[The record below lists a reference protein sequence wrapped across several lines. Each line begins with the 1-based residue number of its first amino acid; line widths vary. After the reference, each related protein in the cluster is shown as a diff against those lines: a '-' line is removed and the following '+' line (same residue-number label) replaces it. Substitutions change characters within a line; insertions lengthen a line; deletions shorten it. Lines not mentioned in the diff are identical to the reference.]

1 MKARRSFLAVVAV
14 LLAVVALRGRQTLVI
29 SESDR
34 PLLENRELGTG
45 TGLIMGR
52 VVEAESNR
60 PVGGAIVGI
69 RSAVNNAGTDPVLTD
84 AQGRFVFRDLPKGAY
99 RLYSWKI
106 GYTSG
111 SYAQRL
117 PTEDVGQS
125 GRPLVLEDD
134 QRMGDVV
141 LRLWQHAAI
150 AGTVV
155 DESGEPVV
163 GAVVRAAVRRVVGG
177 RFKYDWSATFTGG
190 ATPTERTDDRG
201 AYRFSALV
209 PGDWLVVVPSV
220 TGAMPRT
227 REPAATPAGPVS
239 LTESSTGGGQWFTG
253 SGTLRGNPIDVGDAD
268 YLLTSLSSSISPS
281 GSGALIRNG
290 RLLIY
295 PTQFY
300 AGADSLKN
308 ALTVSLGSGDR
319 RTALNFQLKAVPAV
333 RVSGQLI
340 GADGANPGEMMLRLV
355 SRDMDGFVSD
365 AEIAQTVSM
374 ADGRFAFLGV
384 PPGDYAIRAVRIP
397 RDTTPLAPSAT
408 TTVATAAGTGGTI
421 IMTGDRSRPLP
432 SGATLFADTPVSVGG
447 QGVSGV
453 TVQLRTGRAVRGRVQ
468 FDGTAKPPRFES
480 ITPYIEPAD
489 GRDQAAVSQL
499 LGRVDAE
506 GNFATYGQQPGRYF
520 IRVPYLRTPGWFFH
534 GAMLGGRDLSTTPVD
549 LVDQDVDGVVLL
561 FRDRPLAGIAGTV
574 RNDRGQ
580 PLTTSTVI
588 VFPVDRQHWID
599 SGQYSRELRSTGAGV
614 NGQYAVDDLPPGE
627 YFVAAVA
634 EVTPAWAEPSFLA
647 ALAATATRVQLVA
660 GETVRADLRE
670 QRYPTPGR

>member
-1 MKARRSFLAVVAV
+1 MKARRSFLAV
-14 LLAVVALRGRQTLVI
+14 AVVFAAATTLAGRQTLVI
-29 SESDR
+29 SGDS
-34 PLLENRELGTG
+34 PLLENRELPAG

-52 VVEAESNR
+52 VVEAESNQ
-60 PVGGAIVGI
+60 PLGGAIVGI
-69 RSAVNNAGTDPVLTD
+69 RSSINNAGPDPVLTD
-84 AQGRFVFRDLPKGAY
+84 PQGRFVFRDLPKGAY

-117 PTEDVGQS
+117 PTEDVGRS

-201 AYRFSALV
+201 MYRFSALV
-209 PGDWLVVVPSV
+209 PGDWLVVVPSMS
-220 TGAMPRT
+220 GAVPRV
-227 REPAATPAGPVS
+227 REPAPSVAGPAS

-253 SGTLRGNPIDVGDAD
+253 SGTLRSNPIDVGDAD
-268 YLLTSLSSSISPS
+268 YLLTSSSSSITPS
-281 GSGALIRNG
+281 GPGAVIRNG
-290 RLLIY
+290 QLLTY

-308 ALTVSLGSGDR
+308 AVVVSLGSGDR
-319 RTALNFQLKAVPAV
+319 RTGVTFQLKPVRAV
-333 RVSGQLI
+333 RVSGRVV
-340 GADGANPGEMMLRLV
+340 GADGSHPGETMLRLV
-355 SRDMDGFVSD
+355 SRDMDGFVAD
-365 AEIAQTVSM
+365 AEIAQTVSH

-397 RDTTPLAPSAT
+397 RDPAPVAPSTT
-408 TTVATAAGTGGTI
+408 TTVATAGGTGGTI
-421 IMTGDRSRPLP
+421 IMTGARVRPLP
-432 SGATLFADTPVSVGG
+432 SGTTLFADTPVSVGS
-447 QGVSGV
+447 QGASGV
-453 TVQLRTGRAVRGRVQ
+453 MVQLRTGRAIRGRVQ
-468 FDGTAKPPRFES
+468 FEGTATPPRFES
-480 ITPYIEPAD
+480 VTPYIEPAD
-489 GRDQAAVSQL
+489 GRDQAAVSQI

-506 GNFATYGQQPGRYF
+506 GNFATYGQQVGKYYV
-520 IRVPYLRTPGWFFH
+520 RVPYLRTPGWFFH
-534 GAMLGGRDLSTTPVD
+534 GAMLGGRDLSTTSVD
-549 LVDQDVDGVVLL
+549 LVDQDVEGVVLL
-561 FRDRPLAGIAGTV
+561 FRDRPLAGLAGTV
-574 RNDRGQ
+574 RDDRGQ
-580 PLTTSTVI
+580 PLPTSTVI
-588 VFPVDRQHWID
+588 VFPVDRRHWID
-599 SGQYSRELRSTGAGV
+599 SGQYPRDLRSTGAGV
-614 NGQYAVDDLPPGE
+614 NGQYAVEDLPPGA

-634 EVTPAWAEPSFLA
+634 DVTPAWAEPSFLA
-647 ALAATATRVQLVA
+647 ALAATASRVQLVA

-670 QRYPTPGR
+670 QRTPRPGR